1 MGTFI
6 QLPDE
11 HRHDVPKA
19 PLYAAAALV
28 VATVLMVFGVRI
40 TGVGELRTPQAP
52 VVVERQLLFSDQP
65 DGGIAVHDALDGRL
79 VASIAPG
86 EHGFLRGALRGLARD
101 RKRERIGADIPFRL
115 SSRADGRLLLQ
126 DPATGRLVDLGAFGA
141 QNVIVFSRMLE
152 GVAPAAPAMAVAS
165 GAVQPQP

>member
-19 PLYAAAALV
+19 PLYAAGALV
-28 VATVLMVFGVRI
+28 IATVLMVFGVRL
-40 TGVGELRTPQAP
+40 TGIGELRTPQAT
-52 VVVERQLLFSDQP
+52 VVVERQLHFTDQA

-79 VASIAPG
+79 VARVAPG
-86 EHGFLRGALRGLARD
+86 EHGFLRGALRGLVRE
-101 RKRERIGADIPFRL
+101 RKRERIGPEIPFRL

-126 DPATGRLVDLGAFGA
+126 DPATDQLIDLGAFGA
-141 QNVIVFSRMLE
+141 QNVVVFSRMLE
-152 GVAPAAPAMAVAS
+152 GAAPAAPAVAVA
-165 GAVQPQP
+165 GAADPQP